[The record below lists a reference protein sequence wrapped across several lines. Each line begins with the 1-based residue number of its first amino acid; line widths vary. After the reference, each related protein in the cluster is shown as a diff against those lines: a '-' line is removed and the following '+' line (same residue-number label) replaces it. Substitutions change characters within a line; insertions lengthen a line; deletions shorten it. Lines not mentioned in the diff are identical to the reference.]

1 MLSLLYPGS
10 STIAIMYC
18 SESQWTCNNEE
29 AESVRLAEYC
39 SEARGAACVCV
50 CVCACALRVRE
61 RVCARVWYV
70 LAHVSKPVEPS
81 QMLMASDGWRRVVL
95 CCNW

>member
-1 MLSLLYPGS
+1 L
-10 STIAIMYC
+10 
-18 SESQWTCNNEE
+18 QWTCNEE

-61 RVCARVWYV
+61 CVCARVWYV

-81 QMLMASDGWRRVVL
+81 QMLMLAAWCTVLQLVVL
-95 CCNW
+95 QRVRE

>member
-1 MLSLLYPGS
+1 M
-10 STIAIMYC
+10 
-18 SESQWTCNNEE
+18 QWTCNNEE

-81 QMLMASDGWRRVVL
+81 QMLMAAMAGGVL
-95 CCNW
+95 YCVATRA

>member
-1 MLSLLYPGS
+1 MAHAMTVAFPTIAILEYTVHVYPGS
-10 STIAIMYC
+10 STSYSYC

-70 LAHVSKPVEPS
+70 LAT
-81 QMLMASDGWRRVVL
+81 
-95 CCNW
+95 